1 MKDLN
6 YNTIYQN
13 LKQAQMYCAEHQ
25 QLNKLFDLITY
36 NLELLDDYDDFLIV
50 EKEQISNF
58 SIYVF
63 KTAIA
68 YKEALK
74 YSLI

>member
-6 YNTIYQN
+6 YNTIYSN
-13 LKQAQMYCAEHQ
+13 LKQAQYICAEYP
-25 QLNKLFDLITY
+25 QLNNLFDLITH
-36 NLELLDDYDDFLIV
+36 NLNLLDDYDDFIKL
-50 EKEQISNF
+50 EKENISNF
-58 SIYVF
+58 SIYAF
-63 KTAIA
+63 KTAVA

>member
-6 YNTIYQN
+6 YNTIYSN
-13 LKQAQMYCAEHQ
+13 LKQAQYICAEHS
-25 QLNKLFDLITY
+25 QLSNLFDLITH
-36 NLELLDDYDDFLIV
+36 NLELLDDYDDFITL

-58 SIYVF
+58 STYAF
-63 KTAIA
+63 KTAKA
-68 YKEALK
+68 YKKALK

>member
-6 YNTIYQN
+6 YNTIYSN
-13 LKQAQMYCAEHQ
+13 LKQGQYICAEHP
-25 QLNKLFDLITY
+25 QLNNLFDLITY
-36 NLELLDDYDDFLIV
+36 NLELLDDYDDFIKL

-58 SIYVF
+58 SIYAF
-63 KTAIA
+63 KTALS

>member
-13 LKQAQMYCAEHQ
+13 LKQAQYICAEHS
-25 QLNKLFDLITY
+25 QLNNLFDLITY
-36 NLELLDDYDDFLIV
+36 NLELLDDYDDFLKV

-58 SIYVF
+58 SIYAF
-63 KTAIA
+63 KTSIA
-68 YKEALK
+68 YQKALK